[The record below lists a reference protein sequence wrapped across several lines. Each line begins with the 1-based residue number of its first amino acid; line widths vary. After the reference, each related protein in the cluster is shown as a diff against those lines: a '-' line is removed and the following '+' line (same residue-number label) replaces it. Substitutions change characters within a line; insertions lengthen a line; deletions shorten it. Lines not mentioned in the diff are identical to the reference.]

1 MGGEDNG
8 ETLGALNA
16 LVAREYKVM
25 LIASQFRGGEQA
37 RSNAAR
43 RCWASLASS
52 AKATGVAGEGE
63 PMLASSRK
71 QRHVRFYDTEKW
83 AFYRKSGFILRLR
96 RPISSDGEW
105 DVTLKFRSG
114 DWIRAAAQA
123 FRSRS
128 DEKAKFEE
136 DVKASPAGAGFQFVP
151 LFSRSADAESNGIPS
166 KVEDALSLFERLEE
180 HQLPSNSDR
189 LSLVRNFEAREQVY
203 EGMELVLSDHV
214 RAECAI
220 ILWSQ
225 EGVDGGET
233 VAAEFSVRY
242 EFDDQSRSPKV
253 ATRAWNAF
261 AAICGNAK
269 WADPTGPT
277 KTAFVYDEHTTDV

>member
-37 RSNAAR
+37 RSSAAR
-43 RCWASLASS
+43 RCWASLA
-52 AKATGVAGEGE
+52 KATGVVGEGE
-63 PMLASSRK
+63 PKLASLRK

-136 DVKASPAGAGFQFVP
+136 DVKASPAGASFQPFGRTMSDGGGGF
-151 LFSRSADAESNGIPS
+151 SCRARSTCSL
-166 KVEDALSLFERLEE
+166 ALS
-180 HQLPSNSDR
+180 
-189 LSLVRNFEAREQVY
+189 
-203 EGMELVLSDHV
+203 
-214 RAECAI
+214 
-220 ILWSQ
+220 
-225 EGVDGGET
+225 
-233 VAAEFSVRY
+233 
-242 EFDDQSRSPKV
+242 
-253 ATRAWNAF
+253 
-261 AAICGNAK
+261 
-269 WADPTGPT
+269 
-277 KTAFVYDEHTTDV
+277 